1 MRTSSLDSR
10 SAGPF
15 RAGSNQQQMT
25 AAGSDGFGK
34 YTQSS
39 DFNVPSPYSKV
50 SGANSSGA
58 PSVMTTT
65 NGS

>member
-1 MRTSSLDSR
+1 
-10 SAGPF
+10 
-15 RAGSNQQQMT
+15 MT

-39 DFNVPSPYSKV
+39 DFNGPSSYSKV
-50 SGANSSGA
+50 GGATSTGA